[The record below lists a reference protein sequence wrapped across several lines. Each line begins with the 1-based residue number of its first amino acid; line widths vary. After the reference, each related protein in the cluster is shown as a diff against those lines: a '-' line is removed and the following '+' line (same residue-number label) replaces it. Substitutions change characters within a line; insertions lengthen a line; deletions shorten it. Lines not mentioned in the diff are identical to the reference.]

1 MTDGF
6 PCMDLLSFERYRD
19 LVDDWDAF
27 AAYQD
32 RPLRPTIWTNSLRLT
47 PAELA
52 DYLARDGVEA
62 EPISWLPGGFRLPAG
77 CAPGRSLG
85 RLLGLFHIQE
95 EVSMMPIPLLD
106 PRPGERLIDLCAAPG
121 NKTVQAAVRMEDRGT
136 VLAVDANSY
145 RVGLISQSVERLG
158 VTSIAILHQDAGNLP
173 RAVGTFDRVLADV
186 PCSCEGTVRKN
197 PAILLRSW
205 RPGWRHNTQVAILH
219 KAVQLCRP
227 GGRIVYATCT
237 YAPEE
242 NEAVVDKVLRRPPSG
257 SAVRVLPARIP
268 GLVTSPGITE
278 WRGETYDPQLAGAM
292 RIYPHQN
299 DTGGFFIAVLEK
311 SAADAGADEVRRAKH
326 KPRPVAEVVE
336 GLDAERFLAELEA
349 RFGVP
354 RRVFDDV
361 AIFRASAKRASIAGR
376 GLELPPRPPVWA
388 LGMPFFSTKS
398 AFPRPASALARKL
411 GRLARRNVVDL
422 DDAQIAEL
430 LTRREV
436 RVGAAQASACEG
448 EGYVLPRYRG
458 FVVTVARF
466 LADGDGGVLRGA
478 IPRLWTQTL
487 ADGLVDDE
495 QNDSASS

>member
-1 MTDGF
+1 
-6 PCMDLLSFERYRD
+6 MDLLRLERYRD

-32 RPLRPTIWTNSLRLT
+32 LPLRPTIWTNTLRLT

-52 DYLARDGVEA
+52 DYLARDGVET
-62 EPISWLPGGFRLPAG
+62 EPLSWLPGGFRLPAG
-77 CAPGRSLG
+77 SAPGRSLG

-95 EVSMMPIPLLD
+95 EVSMMPIHLLD
-106 PRPGERLIDLCAAPG
+106 PQPGERLIDLCAAPG

-136 VLAVDANSY
+136 VLANDSNPV
-145 RVGLISQSVERLG
+145 RVRLIFQSVERLG
-158 VTSIAILHQDAGNLP
+158 VASVGILHQDAGNLP
-173 RAVGTFDRVLADV
+173 RAVGLFDRVLADV

-197 PAILLRSW
+197 PAILLRRW

-242 NEAVVDKVLRRPPSG
+242 NEAVVEKVLRQPPAGSG
-257 SAVRVLPARIP
+257 VRVLPARIP
-268 GLVTSPGITE
+268 GLVTSPGITA
-278 WRGETYDPQLAGAM
+278 WRGDTYDPQLAGAM

-311 SAADAGADEVRRAKH
+311 FSAGDDGKSDRRRSKH
-326 KPRPVAEVVE
+326 APRPVADVVDR
-336 GLDAERFLAELEA
+336 LDAESFVAELEA
-349 RFGVP
+349 RFGIP
-354 RRVFDDV
+354 RRVFEDV
-361 AIFRASAKRASIAGR
+361 VIFRSSAKRASIASR
-376 GLELPPRPPVWA
+376 GLELPDKPPMWM

-398 AFPRPASALARKL
+398 QFPRPASALARKL
-411 GRLARRNVVDL
+411 GRLARRNVIDL
-422 DDAQIAEL
+422 DDAQVCEL
-430 LTRREV
+430 VTRREV
-436 RVGAAQASACEG
+436 RLGAAQAAACDG

-466 LADGDGGVLRGA
+466 LADGDGGVVRGA
-478 IPRLWTQTL
+478 IPKLWTQTL
-487 ADGLVDDE
+487 TNGLVEDE